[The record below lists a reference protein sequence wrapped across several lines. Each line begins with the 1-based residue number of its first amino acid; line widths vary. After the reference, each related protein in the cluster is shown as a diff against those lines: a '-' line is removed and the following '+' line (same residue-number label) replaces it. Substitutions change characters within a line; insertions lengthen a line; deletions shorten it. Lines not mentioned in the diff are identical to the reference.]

1 MCRDFGGAFSEIEM
15 MYSRVLTESCRGLL
29 KEKEEAVRYSN
40 PLENKTGEHPVQPV
54 SAP

>member
-1 MCRDFGGAFSEIEM
+1 MTDKGWLMQELMVKRGSKVFS
-15 MYSRVLTESCRGLL
+15 S
-29 KEKEEAVRYSN
+29 

>member
-1 MCRDFGGAFSEIEM
+1 MGYTRNRCIR
-15 MYSRVLTESCRGLL
+15 
-29 KEKEEAVRYSN
+29 EKEEAVRDSN

>member
-1 MCRDFGGAFSEIEM
+1 MRLDRRWGIKEVEGI
-15 MYSRVLTESCRGLL
+15 
-29 KEKEEAVRYSN
+29 KEKEEAVHYSN

>member
-1 MCRDFGGAFSEIEM
+1 MLGYKRSRGIKDVGRIE
-15 MYSRVLTESCRGLL
+15 
-29 KEKEEAVRYSN
+29 EKEEAVRYSN